1 MYKSLLLAS
10 AAVVSAAFSAQALVV
25 SYYAGESRLASGHWV
40 KIEADTTGIY
50 QITPDELA
58 QWGFPDASAVRV
70 YGTGAVAASTN
81 LFGVFPD
88 DLVQA
93 PSMVSADGRIL
104 FYAESDVRAT
114 VNSSTS
120 ADLERCY
127 YDTKGVYFLAATG
140 EDRTMATVP
149 YTEGQ
154 TFSTTHYALH
164 LIEREVQNPGE
175 GSVFYHG
182 KQLKSGERETF
193 TFHVKDYAEDRP
205 SAMVFLRYDAA
216 VNTSAS
222 VRLGM
227 EFPSCV
233 NVINSNPRSSATNSI
248 STRLFV
254 DAYGDARFTAAAE
267 GSLSD
272 ALVSVDIILP
282 EAFAGSYAAIDKVYV
297 IYPRYNTL
305 SGSELIMNMPGSA
318 ASYGFRLTG
327 ADENTVVWDIT
338 DPTDARNIVLELDAE
353 EGSARGTL
361 AGHTTVPRVVAFN
374 AAAAHRSVRYAGEV
388 PPQNLHGHDTP
399 EMLIITTQSL
409 LEPAGELAEIHR
421 DLQGLDVSVVCQD
434 LIFNEFSSG
443 VRTPAALRRFIKML
457 YDRQPGRLKYVL
469 LYGPSS
475 YDNRFLVNDPA
486 DNLVCY
492 ECESYEQARE
502 VSSNYVSDQYFGML
516 ADDFDPARITSARMN
531 VSVGRIPATDAGIA
545 RRINEK
551 SRAWLLKA
559 PSAAAFMRVLKFSDD
574 GDYRLHFD
582 HSEDFV
588 NTISAVNRAVTISRA
603 DNLLYPWEG
612 YPEKEAT
619 RKISRALARGQGL
632 FYYAG
637 HGTPS
642 SLTGEYL
649 YTTSFIDSHTYDNL
663 PLIVFASCEI
673 FPFDRERHSMAEKLI
688 MKADGG
694 GMGVITSSRKVYI
707 DPNRLFSIALA
718 GSYCNAKPGTTG
730 ADLLRDARNALCFN
744 GMGGTLGNNTLCYN
758 YCGDPALPLAVPGY
772 TIDISMDSSAIQ
784 PLVST
789 KISGAVRD
797 ADGNA
802 VEGFNGSVLVEVYDS
817 PSVLKTFTRSAEDGK
832 SVEVSCD
839 ENLLAEYGLTV
850 VNGEFSGEIVLP
862 EPLEGG
868 AKRVV
873 VTATDAE
880 TFSCAAAP
888 LLTVNLADTAP
899 ENNTT
904 DLSAPEIVD
913 FCISPEDYIAPGTVG
928 PDFTVMLT
936 LRQPATG
943 IATGNAGIRGGL
955 SVTVDGND
963 RRPDLRGA
971 LRFGDDGLARLE
983 IPMSNMLLGRH
994 EIRVDAMSNGGESA
1008 SRTLVALV
1016 GTPGIEGTLEVEG
1029 GNPAGSQLVFRLDS
1043 SESTG
1048 TLVVMDRTGNTV
1060 FRKDGCAFPYSWD
1073 VTDSEGRRL
1082 FPGPYQAWVILANE
1096 SGYGSTPKAE
1106 IVVTR

>member
-1 MYKSLLLAS
+1 MYKPLLAAS
-10 AAVVSAAFSAQALVV
+10 LILSAAFSAQTLVA
-25 SYYAGESRLASGHWV
+25 SHYTAESRLSSGHWV

-50 QITPDELA
+50 QITPDQLA

-70 YGTGAVAASTN
+70 YGTGAIAASTN
-81 LFGVFPD
+81 LFGVYPD

-93 PSMVSADGRIL
+93 PSMVAADGRIL
-104 FYAESDVRAT
+104 FYAEGDVRAT
-114 VNSSTS
+114 VKSSTS
-120 ADLERCY
+120 ADFERCY

-140 EDRTMATVP
+140 EDRIMGTIP
-149 YTEGQ
+149 YDGGQ
-154 TFSTTHYALH
+154 TFSDSHYALH
-164 LIEREVQNPGE
+164 LIEREVQNPGQ
-175 GSVFYHG
+175 GSVFFHG
-182 KQLKSGERETF
+182 KPLKAGERETF
-193 TFHVKDYAEDRP
+193 TFHIVDYAENKP
-205 SAMVFLRYDAA
+205 SAMTFLRYDAA
-216 VNTSAS
+216 VNTAAS

-227 EFPSCV
+227 DFPSCV
-233 NVINSNPRSSATNSI
+233 SVINSNPRASATNSI

-254 DAYGDARFTAAAE
+254 DAYGDARFVPAAE
-267 GSLSD
+267 GSFSD
-272 ALVSVDIILP
+272 AFVSVDITVP
-282 EAFAGSYAAIDKVYV
+282 ESFGGIYAAIDKAYV
-297 IYPRYNTL
+297 IYPRYNKL
-305 SGSELIMNMPGSA
+305 SGSELIMNMPG
-318 ASYGFRLTG
+318 ASSTSSGFMIAG
-327 ADENTVVWDIT
+327 ADANTIAWDIT
-338 DPTDARNIVLELDAE
+338 DPTDARNIALEFDAE
-353 EGSARGTL
+353 EGSAKGNISRYTG
-361 AGHTTVPRVVAFN
+361 VPRVVAFN
-374 AAAAHRSVRYAGEV
+374 AAAEHRSVRYAGEV
-388 PPQNLHGHDTP
+388 QPQNLHGYDTP

-421 DLQGLDVSVVCQD
+421 SLQGMDVSVVCQD

-475 YDNRFLVNDPA
+475 YDNRFLASEPS

-516 ADDFDPARITSARMN
+516 ADDFNPARITVARMD

-694 GMGVITSSRKVYI
+694 GVGVITSSRKVYI
-707 DPNRLFSIALA
+707 DPNRLFSIAIA
-718 GSYCNAKPGTTG
+718 ESYCNAKPGTTG
-730 ADLLRDARNALCFN
+730 ADLLRNARNALCFS

-758 YCGDPALPLAVPGY
+758 YCGDPALPLAVPDY
-772 TIDISMDSSAIQ
+772 TIDVDIDSALQ
-784 PLVST
+784 PLVPAR
-789 KISGAVRD
+789 ISGTVRD
-797 ADGNA
+797 VAGNIADS
-802 VEGFNGSVLVEVYDS
+802 FNGSVLVEVYDT
-817 PSVLKTFTRSAEDGK
+817 PSVRKTFTRSAEDGK
-832 SVEVSCD
+832 SIEVSCD

-850 VNGEFSGEIVLP
+850 VNGRFFGEIVLP
-862 EPLEGG
+862 EPLDGG
-868 AKRVV
+868 DKRVI
-873 VTATDAE
+873 VTAADAGA
-880 TFSCAAAP
+880 FSCAAAP
-888 LLTVNLADTAP
+888 LITVNLADTAP
-899 ENNTT
+899 EITT
-904 DLSAPEIVD
+904 ADLSAPEIVD
-913 FCISPEDYIAPGTVG
+913 FCIGPDDYIAPGTVG
-928 PDFTVMLT
+928 PDFTVLLT

-955 SVTVDGND
+955 SVTVDGNE

-971 LRFGDDGLARLE
+971 VRFGDDGLARLE

-994 EIRVDAMSNGGESA
+994 EIRVDAVSNGGESV
-1008 SRTLVALV
+1008 SQMLVALV

-1029 GNPAGSQLVFRLDS
+1029 GDHAGEQVVFRLDS
-1043 SESTG
+1043 SESSG
-1048 TLVVMDRTGNTV
+1048 TLMVVDRTGNTV
-1060 FRKDGCAFPYSWD
+1060 FRKEDCTFPYTWN
-1073 VTDSEGRRL
+1073 VADSEGRRL

-1096 SGYGSTPKAE
+1096 SGYGSTPKTE